1 LALVIARANGGGSS
15 EAGSCLFCEIV
26 RGERQAN
33 IVFQDEISIAFLD
46 HRPLFPGHCLLITQE
61 HFRTLTDLPREIVG
75 PLFLNAQRLA
85 AAVQKVM
92 KAEGTFVAVNNI
104 VSQSVP
110 HFHLHVVPRRKGD
123 GLKGFFWPRRAY
135 KSAEEIAAVQRA
147 LAAELK

>member
-1 LALVIARANGGGSS
+1 MTARANTSGSS
-15 EAGSCLFCEIV
+15 DVNGCLFCEIV
-26 RGERQAN
+26 RDERQAN

-46 HRPLFPGHCLLITQE
+46 HRPLFPGHCLLITKE
-61 HFRTLTDLPREIVG
+61 HFQTLTDLPREIVG

-92 KAEGTFVAVNNI
+92 QAEGTFVAVNNI

-123 GLKGFFWPRRAY
+123 GLKGFFWPRQAY
-135 KSAEEIAAVQRA
+135 KSGEEMAAVQRA